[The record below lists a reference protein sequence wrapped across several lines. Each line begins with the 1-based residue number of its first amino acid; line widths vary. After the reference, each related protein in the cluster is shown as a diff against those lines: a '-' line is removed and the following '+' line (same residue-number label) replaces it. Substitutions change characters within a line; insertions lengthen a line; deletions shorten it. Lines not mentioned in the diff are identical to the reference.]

1 MKDHLSLTNTLAAI
15 AILTLSRKA
24 ADSQVAD
31 EIVRGIVQQAIHTD
45 RVGSLDGPHVQVFRQ
60 AAEGDVEPL
69 RKLLDRQPLSKFRL
83 IKGLQANPDDA
94 NALEFESAALMVP
107 RSTKLTELLHKAAEL
122 M

>member
-24 ADSQVAD
+24 ADSQVAK
-31 EIVRGIVQQAIHTD
+31 EIIKEIVQQAVHTD
-45 RVGSLDGPHVQVFRQ
+45 RVGHLEGSHIHVFRQ

-69 RKLLDRQPLSKFRL
+69 RELLDRQPPSKFRL
-83 IKGLQANPDDA
+83 IKGLQDNPDDV

-107 RSTKLTELLHKAAEL
+107 RSTKLKEMLHRAAEL